1 MMERLPMYPMLTKE
15 NKFLGLE
22 LMDLL
27 ILLMLYLVIFLC
39 SKNLLINFAILLA
52 SYFFLGF
59 YKRKKAPRYTQSLVR
74 FYLTPSRYTEFR
86 EECE

>member
-1 MMERLPMYPMLTKE
+1 MERLPMYPMLTKE

-27 ILLMLYLVIFLC
+27 LLLVVYLAIFLISRNLLVNLSILLGAYLF
-39 SKNLLINFAILLA
+39 LA
-52 SYFFLGF
+52 S

-74 FYLTPSRYTEFR
+74 FLLMPSRYTQFL